1 MPDPQPPPVNLR
13 NPVAAAALA
22 LLLPGLGHLYQ
33 RRFLKSAI
41 FFVGIMGLFGCGM
54 ATASGHGVYVRP
66 AFGPQA
72 SKKEFI
78 GYVAQAGVGAAT
90 WPAVVQARR
99 FKSPRNSSAWS
110 LRQPLAG
117 RFEGAVQADVGG
129 VEVEAAVTGTL
140 DLEPTTNEYDGP
152 TLAGTFKGRTAG
164 GEPLNLRVGGYSVSV
179 GPPVAASRRRTFH
192 ADVLNEAG
200 RSVGILDGA
209 VARPLWDWY
218 AVPPAGED
226 ETLINRRHGTRYDL
240 AYILVMIAG
249 LLNFLA
255 VYDAYEGPALGTA
268 PPRPQ
273 GATG

>member
-22 LLLPGLGHLYQ
+22 LLLPGLGHFYQ

-41 FFVGIMGLFGCGM
+41 FFVGIMGLFGWGM

-78 GYVAQAGVGAAT
+78 GYVAQAGVGVAT
-90 WPAVVQARR
+90 WPAVVQTRR
-99 FKSPRNSSAWS
+99 FKSPENSPARSMQ
-110 LRQPLAG
+110 QPLRG
-117 RFEGAVQADVGG
+117 EFEGAVQADVGG
-129 VEVEAAVTGTL
+129 VEVEASVTGTL
-140 DLEPTTNEYDGP
+140 DLEPAADNFNGA
-152 TLAGTFKGRTAG
+152 TLAGTFTGRTDG
-164 GEPLNLRVGGYSVSV
+164 GEPLELRVGDRVAV
-179 GPPVAASRRRTFH
+179 DPPVAASRMRTVR
-192 ADVLNEAG
+192 ADVLDANG
-200 RSVGILDGA
+200 RSVGFLDGA
-209 VARPLWDWY
+209 VERPLWDWY
-218 AVPPAGED
+218 AVPPAGDD
-226 ETLINRRHGTRYDL
+226 ERLINEQHGTRYDL

-255 VYDAYEGPALGTA
+255 VYDAYEGPALGVA